1 MIVDVECERRTAP
14 RFGSMVSDFWK
25 GFSTMSG
32 VVLVLYAIKLLM
44 GG

>member
-1 MIVDVECERRTAP
+1 MLSTNKYKPSFTEV
-14 RFGSMVSDFWK
+14 VSDLWK

-32 VVLVLYAIKLLM
+32 VMMALYVIKLLM